1 MMFKFID
8 KPLKDDT
15 SLSSSAT
22 VALERPRGGQNL
34 PRQSVG
40 CCSLH
45 PHPGGIDKKNI
56 FV

>member
-1 MMFKFID
+1 MFKFID